1 MSEDT
6 NIKNEDTDVVGID
19 VTPNP
24 EPAKPDTSAYDSI
37 IEQQTKQIEALIKQ
51 NENLTAQVTKMIET
65 GAQIR
70 DEGAGKADPE
80 PDLGDNFKRPEI
92 EVRDDKDD
100 FTVDYLGKFIGG
112 KHN

>member
-1 MSEDT
+1 MSE
-6 NIKNEDTDVVGID
+6 K
-19 VTPNP
+19 TPTP
-24 EPAKPDTSAYDSI
+24 EPATPEPPKPEPSKPEPPKPDTSAYNSI

-80 PDLGDNFKRPEI
+80 PSLGENFNRPEI
-92 EVRDDKDD
+92 EARDDKDD